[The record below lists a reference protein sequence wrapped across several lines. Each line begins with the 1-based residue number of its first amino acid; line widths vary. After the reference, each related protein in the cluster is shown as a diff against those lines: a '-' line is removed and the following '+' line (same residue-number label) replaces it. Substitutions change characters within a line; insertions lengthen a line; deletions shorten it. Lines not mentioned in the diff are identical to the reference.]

1 MGQPA
6 ARIGDMHTCP
16 IHAGGPVLTGQPN
29 VLIGG
34 MPAARITDKALCIN
48 SPPDVIVQGE
58 PTVLIGGAYS
68 TRWRTRFHADGGQCS
83 SVMADTVA
91 R

>member
-16 IHAGGPVLTGQPN
+16 IHAGGPVLTGQVN

-34 MPAARITDKALCIN
+34 MPAARIT
-48 SPPDVIVQGE
+48 E
-58 PTVLIGGAYS
+58 PTFSGVFGLTKPI
-68 TRWRTRFHADGGQCS
+68 QQ
-83 SVMADTVA
+83 
-91 R
+91 